1 MRYLFLPSPHVGV
14 FVLSHNA
21 YKVARRPLPFY
32 SPAIPFKYCYF
43 FCRLNQTHFIGME
56 FRKNLNKCPIQGA
69 HNPDNV
75 YNLTHFRS
83 FILRFL
89 NETSRKNSSSNIGSG
104 PQRQS
109 MDWVHEGVHGLGP
122 QGQSMDQGCMF
133 CICPRFISFQ
143 FANPVFMH
151 FYFLLADL

>member
-1 MRYLFLPSPHVGV
+1 MHYLFLP
-14 FVLSHNA
+14 HNA

-89 NETSRKNSSSNIGSG
+89 NETSSKIHLQILGVVHRGGPWTGYMKGSINQD
-104 PQRQS
+104 QRGSPWTRGACFVSVPDLYLFSLQIQFS
-109 MDWVHEGVHGLGP
+109 
-122 QGQSMDQGCMF
+122 
-133 CICPRFISFQ
+133 CIFT
-143 FANPVFMH
+143 
-151 FYFLLADL
+151 FYWQIYDADI